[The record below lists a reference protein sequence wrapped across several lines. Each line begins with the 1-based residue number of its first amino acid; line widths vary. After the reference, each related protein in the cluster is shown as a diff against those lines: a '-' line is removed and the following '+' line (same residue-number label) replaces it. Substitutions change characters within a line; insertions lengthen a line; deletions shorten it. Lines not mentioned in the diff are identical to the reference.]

1 MKTILFRLMMALFLC
16 VFSMGARA
24 SWETVWSE
32 NFNDYAST
40 YWLVETGK
48 WTKEGSCS
56 FASLSTNSY
65 NSSQQLKLGT
75 KSDYGIATTP
85 AIGHAGNLRFSFTC
99 IKSAGYTQYF
109 TVSVTG
115 GGSISETETSFTLD
129 DDTYRSATFNI
140 TNATAATKIV
150 FTSGGVGGA
159 LIDNIVVEKEVEGST
174 QTVEAPTFTPSGGTY
189 TETQTVAINC
199 ETEGA
204 TIYYTTDGTTP
215 TNESTP
221 YTEAVSVSTT
231 MTLKAI
237 AYKDDVA
244 SDVTTATYTVR
255 TNLFA
260 DDFSSEP
267 NGYKALE
274 ITNDYVTSKIDIGR
288 SAILTFR
295 LRGRKASATTSFNVV
310 ENYGE
315 GIYNTNRYIYNILDL
330 SPSQGEW
337 TDYTYAVP
345 MQYDNSKV
353 KISFYSSDCDLDD
366 VLLVAPPTI
375 TLDESANNST
385 VLHENIGKI
394 VDVATRRTLR
404 GGIWN
409 TLCLPFDVSSDDIY
423 TAIGTGGKTQ
433 EIVMTTY
440 SSYADGVMTFSNVP
454 AGTKIT
460 AGTPFLLKFIYDCV
474 NPTFRA
480 VKITT
485 EEPATPTASNGV
497 SFLGCFSVTPL
508 ATNGT
513 DLFIGTDNKLYSPA
527 EETNNLGGLR
537 AYIHKENPAARL
549 ALTIEEPT
557 GIVELRNVDRGTRN
571 DTWYTL
577 DGRKVVSGQLK
588 SGLYISNGKKIV
600 VKR

>member
-1 MKTILFRLMMALFLC
+1 MAIDDL
-16 VFSMGARA
+16 VVQQDVQV
-24 SWETVWSE
+24 ETV
-32 NFNDYAST
+32 DAP
-40 YWLVETGK
+40 
-48 WTKEGSCS
+48 S
-56 FASLSTNSY
+56 FS
-65 NSSQQLKLGT
+65 
-75 KSDYGIATTP
+75 
-85 AIGHAGNLRFSFTC
+85 
-99 IKSAGYTQYF
+99 
-109 TVSVTG
+109 
-115 GGSISETETSFTLD
+115 
-129 DDTYRSATFNI
+129 
-140 TNATAATKIV
+140 
-150 FTSGGVGGA
+150 
-159 LIDNIVVEKEVEGST
+159 
-174 QTVEAPTFTPSGGTY
+174 PSGGIY
-189 TETQTVAINC
+189 TEPQTVAINC
-199 ETEGA
+199 ETSDA

-215 TNESTP
+215 TNESTL
-221 YTEAVSVSTT
+221 YTGTITVSTPT
-231 MTLKAI
+231 TLKAI
-237 AYKDDVA
+237 AYKNNTA
-244 SDVTTATYTVR
+244 SAVTTATYYVGSYYVGEDFHNETGGYTELSNSYTVANR
-255 TNLFA
+255 L
-260 DDFSSEP
+260 
-267 NGYKALE
+267 
-274 ITNDYVTSKIDIGR
+274 DIGR
-288 SAILTFR
+288 SGILSFR
-295 LRGRKASATTSFNVV
+295 LRGRSSSATPTLRVV
-310 ENYGE
+310 EHYIQNSINMTRV
-315 GIYNTNRYIYNILDL
+315 IYDNLQLTL
-330 SPSQGEW
+330 SLGEW
-337 TDYTYAVP
+337 TDYTFAIP
-345 MQYDNSKV
+345 MQYNNSTV
-353 KISFYSSDCDLDD
+353 SVSIFGSDCDLDD

-454 AGTKIT
+454 AGTEIA

-480 VKITT
+480 VKIMT
-485 EEPATPTASNGV
+485 EEPATPTTSNGV

-513 DLFIGTDNKLYSPA
+513 DLFIGTDNNLYSPA
-527 EETNNLGGLR
+527 VGKNNLGGLR

-600 VKR
+600 VRN